1 MHHIRAHVRAAHAQ
15 ANKLVCEELA
25 WGLREKKTKNVQ
37 LCKPVD
43 KTRLLIFAR
52 IPKKFTLRGA
62 GRTWPAGGLQH
73 RYVAAADAIQCNPG
87 IHPAYVCMYVLP
99 DCAFGMSSSTCT
111 GRCMSKAVLAFS
123 KSMFAWCM
131 CDRRAPDAGDNS
143 SGCVS
148 SIIQLLFG

>member
-1 MHHIRAHVRAAHAQ
+1 MHHIRAHVRACTRAG
-15 ANKLVCEELA
+15 NKLVCEELA
-25 WGLREKKTKNVQ
+25 WGTAREENEERAALQT
-37 LCKPVD
+37 VD

-62 GRTWPAGGLQH
+62 AAGGLQH